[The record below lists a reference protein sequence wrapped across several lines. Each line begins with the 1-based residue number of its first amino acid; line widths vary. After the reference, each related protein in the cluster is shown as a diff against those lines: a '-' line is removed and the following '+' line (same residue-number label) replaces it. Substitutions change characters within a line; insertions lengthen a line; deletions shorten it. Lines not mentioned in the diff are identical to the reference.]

1 MTPKRICT
9 LALVA
14 VIGFATGCA
23 HSAVDDA
30 WGYAYEENRTT
41 QLGTDEESGLQG
53 LDALTA
59 EQVADRYYRGQRQQA
74 TRTAP
79 TIVIER

>member
-1 MTPKRICT
+1 MTPMRIYT

-30 WGYAYEENRTT
+30 WGYAYEELRTA
-41 QLGTDEESGLQG
+41 QLGTDKESGPRG

-59 EQVADRYYRGQRQQA
+59 EQVADRYYKGQREQT

-79 TIVIER
+79 SVLIQR